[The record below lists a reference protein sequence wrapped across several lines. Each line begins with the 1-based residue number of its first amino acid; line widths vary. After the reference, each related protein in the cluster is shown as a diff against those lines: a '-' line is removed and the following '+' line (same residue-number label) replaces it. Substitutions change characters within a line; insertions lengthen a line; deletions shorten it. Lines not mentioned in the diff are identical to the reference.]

1 MRSGALPMTNNF
13 LKNWRCLT
21 KGHVSCIF
29 PWMCRQ
35 NAHFR
40 NTQIALSFNLDRQAN
55 LPFLIHK
62 NQIVEKLLSRD
73 SHTNTVICTKFV
85 DFEVTTPETKIVV
98 RVTSLEKKK
107 KKMDKITFKPVRT
120 QGQWSK
126 GNRLY
131 FALFA
136 VCSFSAARITVIW
149 TTAISL
155 NQRIIRLKFHM

>member
-1 MRSGALPMTNNF
+1 MTNNF

-35 NAHFR
+35 NAHFC

-107 KKMDKITFKPVRT
+107 KKKMDKITFKPVRT
-120 QGQWSK
+120 QGQ
-126 GNRLY
+126 
-131 FALFA
+131 
-136 VCSFSAARITVIW
+136 
-149 TTAISL
+149 
-155 NQRIIRLKFHM
+155 